1 MSVRLFLERGE
12 RARSFIRRVDRPA
25 GLVLPALLALLAVV
39 GWLADP
45 VWLAIV
51 IAAQIGLGALGSVY
65 LLGPAQPALGYA
77 RYATL
82 AVSAVATTLVGRLLP
97 GGLSLLLVPLAVAVL
112 WAVLHV
118 ELRTVRQ
125 PGSRT
130 TLDLLLTVVVFAA
143 AAGIAQLFESAPWP
157 PAIVPLGI
165 VLAVFVLR
173 QAEAR
178 GRTGAA
184 AVGQALL
191 HLIGAV
197 QIALA
202 VSLLNVQGVVGPAIV
217 ALAFYIW
224 GGAAESLEEGTA
236 GRAVALEFGALAAL
250 GLAVAIS
257 LARG

>member
-1 MSVRLFLERGE
+1 
-12 RARSFIRRVDRPA
+12 
-25 GLVLPALLALLAVV
+25 VLAILAAV

-45 VWLAIV
+45 VSLAVI
-51 IAAQIGLGALGSVY
+51 IAAQLAVGGLGAAY
-65 LLGPAQPALGYA
+65 LLGPVQPALGYA

-82 AVSAVATTLVGRLLP
+82 AVSSVAMTLVGRLLP
-97 GGLSLLLVPLAVAVL
+97 DGASLLLVPLAVAVL
-112 WAVLHV
+112 WGVLHV
-118 ELRTVRQ
+118 EVRTVRQ

-130 TLDLLLTVVVFAA
+130 ALDLLLTTVVFAA
-143 AAGIAQLFESAPWP
+143 AAGIAQLVAPAPWP

-165 VLAVFVLR
+165 VLAVLVMR

-184 AVGQALL
+184 AVGQGIL

-202 VSLLNVQGVVGPAIV
+202 VSLLTLPGVVGPAVV

-224 GGAAESLEEGTA
+224 GGAAESLEEGAA
-236 GRAVALEFGALAAL
+236 GRAVAFEFGALALL
-250 GLAVAIS
+250 GLAVAIGF
-257 LARG
+257 AQG